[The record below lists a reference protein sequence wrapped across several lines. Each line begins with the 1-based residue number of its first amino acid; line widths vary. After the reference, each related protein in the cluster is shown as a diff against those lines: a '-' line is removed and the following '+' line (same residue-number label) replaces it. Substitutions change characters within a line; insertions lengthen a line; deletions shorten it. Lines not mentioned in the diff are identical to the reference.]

1 MDDLNDKYKKK
12 NPFAVPEGYF
22 DTLESRIMDRVEE
35 EKHPVKTS
43 YIQMVKPYLGL
54 TATFLFAI
62 FVVQWIFPRFVDE
75 NKRLLREGNSIVKTD
90 ESGLHETELDEDFN
104 PTQEEIIEYLAQEVD
119 MGKYF
124 FDGIRLSN

>member
-22 DTLESRIMDRVEE
+22 DALESQIMDRVEQ
-35 EKHPVKTS
+35 EKHPEKMNFVR
-43 YIQMVKPYLGL
+43 IVKPYLGM
-54 TATFLFAI
+54 AAIFLFAI
-62 FVVQWIFPRFVDE
+62 FVVQWVLPHFVDE
-75 NKRLLREGNSIVKTD
+75 NKMLLKEGDNIVKNDENSLREI
-90 ESGLHETELDEDFN
+90 ELDEDFN

>member
-22 DTLESRIMDRVEE
+22 DALESQIMDRVEQ
-35 EKHPVKTS
+35 EKHPEKMNFVR
-43 YIQMVKPYLGL
+43 IVKPYLGM
-54 TATFLFAI
+54 AAIFLFAI
-62 FVVQWIFPRFVDE
+62 FVVQWILPHFVDE
-75 NKRLLREGNSIVKTD
+75 NKMLLKEGDNIVKTD
-90 ESGLHETELDEDFN
+90 ENSLREIELDEDFN

>member
-22 DTLESRIMDRVEE
+22 DALESQIMDRVEQ
-35 EKHPVKTS
+35 EKHPEKMNFVR
-43 YIQMVKPYLGL
+43 IVKPYLGM
-54 TATFLFAI
+54 AVIFLFAI
-62 FVVQWIFPRFVDE
+62 FVVQWVLPHFVDE
-75 NKRLLREGNSIVKTD
+75 NKMLLKEGDNIVKTD
-90 ESGLHETELDEDFN
+90 ENSLREIELDEDFN

>member
-22 DTLESRIMDRVEE
+22 DALESQIMDRVEQ
-35 EKHPVKTS
+35 EKHPEKMNFVR
-43 YIQMVKPYLGL
+43 IVKPYLGM
-54 TATFLFAI
+54 AAIFLFAI
-62 FVVQWIFPRFVDE
+62 FVVQWVLPHFVDE
-75 NKRLLREGNSIVKTD
+75 NKMLLKEGDNIVKTD
-90 ESGLHETELDEDFN
+90 ENSLREIELDEDFN